1 MNDGPSNYSSLRE
14 EWSLLVH
21 SFLDQQPDEQK
32 LNPDDLSLE
41 QVALLQK
48 DLSFQRKE
56 FNQKIELIKN
66 RIDELHNFAESALQP
81 GVESFEFQQ
90 KLSELN
96 FEGEKISLEIT
107 KIESKIKQ
115 THELKEKILS
125 FPELAQAQ

>member
-21 SFLDQQPDEQK
+21 SFLYQQPQEQK

-41 QVALLQK
+41 QVSLLQK

-66 RIDELHNFAESALQP
+66 QIDELHNFTESILQP
-81 GVESFEFQQ
+81 GTEPFEVQQ
-90 KLSELN
+90 KLADLN

-107 KIESKIKQ
+107 QIEFKIKQ
-115 THELKEKILS
+115 IHELKEKILT